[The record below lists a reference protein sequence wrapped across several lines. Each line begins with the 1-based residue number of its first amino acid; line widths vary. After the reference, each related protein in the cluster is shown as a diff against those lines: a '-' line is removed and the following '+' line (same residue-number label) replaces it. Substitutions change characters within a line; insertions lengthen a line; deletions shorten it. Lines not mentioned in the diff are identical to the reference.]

1 MTNEQRRQHQRL
13 LRYQAIISNTLDE
26 VGQRL
31 EALAINIPNDIDS
44 MKLHDKQVKALWSID
59 AIESEWILDPL
70 VREKMSVI
78 QWGDSKE

>member
-44 MKLHDKQVKALWSID
+44 MKLNDKQVIPRNSNKYYIHTQKLLLSCIYGTPNTHPGFD
-59 AIESEWILDPL
+59 
-70 VREKMSVI
+70 
-78 QWGDSKE
+78 